1 MLGHLNVKA
10 HADTIS
16 RRLEHRVELAEKY
29 AGPMQP
35 PNLGSRLGADE
46 KRQGVKGEE
55 NYSAMAMG
63 LATRFIPA
71 REATQD
77 DI

>member
-29 AGPMQP
+29 AGTMQP
-35 PNLGSRLGADE
+35 PNLGSTLGADE
-46 KRQGVKGEE
+46 KRQGVKGGE
-55 NYSAMAMG
+55 NYFPMAMG
-63 LATRFIPA
+63 LATRFMLA
-71 REATQD
+71 RETTQD